1 MVFIILKL
9 PIYSLRTGL
18 IIKSDLEGRPVYVW
32 IEEHIKANFL
42 NCRFKDSIVLVVYII
57 FLIGSENWKNGQ
69 IASQFSYQVL
79 NADE

>member
-32 IEEHIKANFL
+32 IEEHIKAHSLICFIAL
-42 NCRFKDSIVLVVYII
+42 TIVRIRY
-57 FLIGSENWKNGQ
+57 ENMKINPH
-69 IASQFSYQVL
+69 
-79 NADE
+79 